1 MPSAR
6 LSLLIEMFDREILQY
21 KIGGL
26 LYMPAFQKNIVRKIA
41 EKKLP
46 HLTSAAFCLE
56 DSIRDESLDEAEKS
70 LQFILRELENS
81 ENLPLIFVRI
91 RSPRHLE
98 IFHDKIGSR
107 SKILTGYILPKFDMS
122 NAGAFIELAK
132 QIKLPV
138 MPTLETNRVAS
149 LLTRRTELLSLKQA
163 LDEIK
168 IIVLNIRVGVNDF
181 CNIYGLRRNVNQTI
195 YDLGI
200 VRDVLIDILNVFG
213 GDYVVAGSVWNYF
226 SGALWADGLRKE
238 IFLDRANGF
247 IGKSAIHPAQLPIIF
262 DGLKVSRANFDDAKQ
277 ILNWQSSTHGVL
289 KSVDGSRM
297 NEINCHTN
305 WARRIKILGE
315 LYGVIE

>member
-1 MPSAR
+1 
-6 LSLLIEMFDREILQY
+6 MFYKEILQY
-21 KIGGL
+21 KVGGL
-26 LYMPAFQKNIVRKIA
+26 LYMPAFQSNIVQKIQ
-41 EKKLP
+41 KNRLP
-46 HLTSAAFCLE
+46 CLTSAAFCLE

-70 LQFILRELENS
+70 LKFILRELENS

-98 IFHDKIGSR
+98 IFHDKIGSK
-107 SKILTGYILPKFDMS
+107 SKILTGYVLPKFDMS
-122 NAGAFIELAK
+122 NAGAFISLAK
-132 QIKLPV
+132 EINLPV

-149 LLTRRTELLSLKQA
+149 ILTRRTELLSIKQA

-168 IIVLNIRVGVNDF
+168 SLVLNIRVGVNDF

-200 VRDVLIDILNVFG
+200 VRDVLIDILNVFAG
-213 GDYVVAGSVWNYF
+213 NYVVAGSVWNFF
-226 SGALWADGLRKE
+226 SGNFWADGLHKE
-238 IFLDRANGF
+238 ILLDKANGF

-262 DGLKVSRANFDDAKQ
+262 DGLKVPKIDFDDANQ
-277 ILNWQSSTHGVL
+277 ILNWQSTTHGVL

-315 LYGVIE
+315 LYGVIDKSDLT